1 MSYPCHM
8 PTELHRALQRYYA
21 GEEGCIEA
29 EVAGFRADVLADDT
43 VYEIQT
49 ANFTAIRDKLR
60 KLARSYRVVLVF
72 PVPRDKTI
80 VRIDADTG
88 EELSVRRS
96 PKHGQLADVFDQL
109 VYAFGLMRLK
119 NFALEVV
126 VTIERELR
134 RDDGQGSWRRRG
146 VSVVGRELVEIVESR
161 RFEQPAELLRMLPEG
176 LPEQF
181 TVADLK
187 EGLGIKERAAGRMA
201 YVLRELGVTKHV
213 GTQGRTYVYR
223 RAATQ

>member
-1 MSYPCHM
+1 MGYPCHM
-8 PTELHRALQRYYA
+8 ATELHRALQRYYA
-21 GEEGCIEA
+21 GEEGCIEVQ
-29 EVAGFRADVLADDT
+29 VAGFRADVLAHDT

-49 ANFTAIRDKLR
+49 ANFTAIRNKLK

-88 EELSVRRS
+88 EELSLRRS
-96 PKHGQLADVFDQL
+96 PKHGQVADVFDQL

-146 VSVVGRELVEIVESR
+146 VSLVGRELVEIVETH
-161 RFEQPAELLRMLPEG
+161 RFEQPADLLRMLPEG
-176 LPEQF
+176 LPEHF

-187 EGLGIKERAAGRMA
+187 QRLGIKERAAGRMT
-201 YVLRELGVTKHV
+201 YVLRELKMIERVDKRGNAF
-213 GTQGRTYVYR
+213 VYR
-223 RAATQ
+223 RAAPR